1 MLFFGAFCM
10 RYRLELI
17 LAFPAIA
24 LVMAVYLHV
33 ALKRDSAAQH
43 PERLYREPALM
54 ASIGLATIVT
64 IALLNIDLPIMH
76 RIFVPTAPTTHGGV
90 GAPFSPK

>member
-24 LVMAVYLHV
+24 LVMALYLSV
-33 ALKRDSAAQH
+33 AMKDNSAAQN
-43 PERLYREPALM
+43 PEKLYREPALM
-54 ASIGLATIVT
+54 ASV
-64 IALLNIDLPIMH
+64 
-76 RIFVPTAPTTHGGV
+76 V
-90 GAPFSPK
+90 GAALVNRRPAQRRSPVHARVFTTDGADEPRRSGRRV